1 MQKQCKQCASWF
13 EINQEDLNFYD
24 KVSPIFN
31 WKKYSIPA
39 PTQCPDCRQQR
50 RLGFRNERNIYE
62 RKSDFNWKKIISIYS
77 PDKAYKIFE
86 KEYWWSDKYN
96 GLDYWID
103 FNFDETF
110 FSQLKKLYENTPK
123 MSLYQR
129 DNENSEYSN
138 HCDLSKD
145 CYLTFA
151 SVSNENCIYWNYINN
166 SKNCI
171 DNLAIRNCELCYECT
186 DCVDCYNIKHS
197 ENSKNCS
204 NSYFLYN
211 CQSCKHC
218 FLCSNLRNKEFCIN
232 NKQYSKDEY
241 FKKISNLINLNE
253 SRNKFNALKLK
264 SIRKNISIENSENSS
279 WDLIKN
285 SKNCYDCFDLQ
296 NSENCKYVYYWNHV
310 KDCYDIMAWYKTTEL
325 SYESI
330 ALWNPSYDCKFCF
343 LPWMSSYL
351 MYCMSVINSEH
362 CFWCVDLQNAKYCIL
377 NKQYTKE
384 QYEVL
389 VPKVIEHMKTT
400 WEWWEFFPIELSPF
414 AYNETVAQEYFPMT
428 KEECL
433 NTYSKWLFND
443 NVSVETRSIA
453 SLHKGW
459 KWKDQEDQI
468 PNVEKIIPAGK
479 LPNNISDI
487 PDDILNWAISCELS
501 ERPFKIIPQELK
513 FYREHDIPIPHLHPD
528 ERHKSRM
535 KLRNPR
541 RLYDRKCKK
550 CEKDIKTT
558 YAPGREEMVY
568 CEECYLH
575 TVY

>member
-1 MQKQCKQCASWF
+1 
-13 EINQEDLNFYD
+13 
-24 KVSPIFN
+24 
-31 WKKYSIPA
+31 
-39 PTQCPDCRQQR
+39 
-50 RLGFRNERNIYE
+50 
-62 RKSDFNWKKIISIYS
+62 
-77 PDKAYKIFE
+77 
-86 KEYWWSDKYN
+86 
-96 GLDYWID
+96 
-103 FNFDETF
+103 
-110 FSQLKKLYENTPK
+110 
-123 MSLYQR
+123 
-129 DNENSEYSN
+129 
-138 HCDLSKD
+138 
-145 CYLTFA
+145 
-151 SVSNENCIYWNYINN
+151 
-166 SKNCI
+166 
-171 DNLAIRNCELCYECT
+171 
-186 DCVDCYNIKHS
+186 
-197 ENSKNCS
+197 
-204 NSYFLYN
+204 
-211 CQSCKHC
+211 
-218 FLCSNLRNKEFCIN
+218 
-232 NKQYSKDEY
+232 
-241 FKKISNLINLNE
+241 
-253 SRNKFNALKLK
+253 
-264 SIRKNISIENSENSS
+264 
-279 WDLIKN
+279 
-285 SKNCYDCFDLQ
+285 
-296 NSENCKYVYYWNHV
+296 
-310 KDCYDIMAWYKTTEL
+310 
-325 SYESI
+325 
-330 ALWNPSYDCKFCF
+330 
-343 LPWMSSYL
+343 
-351 MYCMSVINSEH
+351 MSVINSEH